1 MKRNTILNTALN
13 LALVLILSLMTA
25 KSSVAQQAAPAGF
38 VAPPD
43 RRQLPVQEPKRPV
56 YKELEVDV

>member
-1 MKRNTILNTALN
+1 MKRNTILKTALN

-25 KSSVAQQAAPAGF
+25 TSSVAQQAAHAGV

-43 RRQLPVQEPKRPV
+43 RTQLPVQEPKRPV